1 MQLFQV
7 KDKPL
12 KAIKYALYGL
22 IGLVVLA
29 IAGAAVF
36 ALTFDPNRYK
46 DQIERLAQEKTGR
59 TLKLSGDLAVAFW
72 PSLGANVGGVTLSE
86 KASDAQF
93 LALES
98 AHASVALMPL
108 LRGEVIVDGVRVSG
122 LKAQVV
128 KDKNGR
134 FNFQDLLG
142 EDKPK
147 AVPEKKESSG
157 GQTVA
162 FDIASVTVEKSAV
175 SYRDLATGQA
185 LELSDFNLSTGR
197 IAEKADGKVKL
208 SAHVKGN
215 QPALDLKVDLASGYK
230 VDLPA
235 KSYALSGLDAK
246 VSGKQGK
253 DTIEAKLAAPS
264 LLVSADSAKGEAVTA
279 EFRLK
284 GETRSA
290 EAVMK
295 LAGLQ
300 GSAKALVVPQ
310 FSADIAVT
318 DPGLPMKSIK
328 VPLSGSLRA
337 DLEKQTAEADIKAK
351 IDESNLQAKI
361 GLAKFSPPAYRFDV
375 NIDQLNLDRYFPPE
389 KAAAAGSSK
398 ESPGKAADTPVDLS
412 ALKGLDASGK
422 LQVGALQARGL
433 KMAKVNAELRAANG
447 RAELAPHSAEL
458 YGGSVSGAI
467 ALQADGNRVAV
478 KEKLT
483 GISIGPLLRD
493 FAQQDRLEGKGNVA
507 LDVTSTGASVNAMK
521 KALAGTARVDLRD
534 GAIKG
539 INVAQVLRKAKTALS
554 GGEKSEAANQAEQ
567 TDFSEMSASFT
578 IKNGVAHNEDLEV
591 KSPLVRVTGKGDI
604 DIGNSKIDYVTKAA
618 VVATTQGQGGADLAE
633 LKGLTV
639 PVHLSGTFDNLS
651 YKVNYGAVAADLAKS
666 RAGEKIKERVGSQKE
681 KLEEKLGGKLKDLLK
696 R

>member
-1 MQLFQV
+1 
-7 KDKPL
+7 
-12 KAIKYALYGL
+12 
-22 IGLVVLA
+22 
-29 IAGAAVF
+29 
-36 ALTFDPNRYK
+36 
-46 DQIERLAQEKTGR
+46 
-59 TLKLSGDLAVAFW
+59 
-72 PSLGANVGGVTLSE
+72 
-86 KASDAQF
+86 
-93 LALES
+93 
-98 AHASVALMPL
+98 VALMPL